1 MSDPSTVP
9 PAILVDLAA
18 GRLKIDDRAVG
29 LRPKTWEVL
38 RALVERPGQLI
49 TKNELLDRVWADT
62 AVSEGTLNKSIGE
75 LRAAFDD
82 SRESPRC
89 IETVSRRGFRWIGE
103 ARILAAA
110 GIAAPF
116 AELPTDVSSP
126 GEAGTPG
133 RLVARSAEVARLDAA
148 LVRARTGKRQVVF
161 IAGEAGAGKT
171 TLVDHFLDGAAAGG
185 AGAGPI
191 VAHAQCLETSGL
203 HEPYLPLLDALERL
217 TRDAQLGDMVTGVL
231 RRCAPTWVAQM
242 PALLRGDASGAAPM
256 PGSMLR
262 ELIAVFDEI
271 ARTRPVILALE
282 DAHWADLATTD
293 ACAAMARRRDPAQ
306 LLVVITMRS
315 AEAMLSE
322 HPIVALR
329 QDLVSRTAGEVID
342 LAPFA
347 AGDLRDYLES
357 RCHGLEQRDET
368 VDWLLSQT
376 AGNPLFVRLV
386 LDEWIARRLVA
397 EGSNGAWSPQ
407 GDAEEMRQTVP
418 DSLRALLDRQVAR
431 LGNAERAI
439 LEAASVRIGA
449 FPAASVA
456 AAAGVDDD
464 DAEELCESIARRGG
478 LLRDAGET
486 AAAGGRLAS
495 QYAFLHAT
503 VQNVVVAGLPASRRR
518 RLHLAAAEQLER
530 EHAGGTASVA
540 ALLAVHYEAA
550 GDVKKAVES
559 HLAAAKLA
567 MHRDAPHDAIAM
579 LEGALLLMDASHSA
593 PALEDDRV
601 LVLKYL
607 THARQL
613 AFGFADPKVRELWS
627 RTSELAASSENF
639 QERLVADA
647 GSIVSGCVSGRYAE
661 AEATVRAA
669 LPMVERVTDAGA
681 LKTFF
686 FAAGTLLYR
695 MAMMTD
701 SCAIFERGL
710 SMTHEGDALPGAD
723 LDALLISQY
732 APAVALAG
740 KPDEVRRMAEVSL
753 ARARVHSHYSE
764 CTTAAMMSWALV
776 LLNDHEAA
784 TPIALRAMEIANADN
799 FPTWTTRQQVVV
811 GLLAMADGRTEEGM
825 QQIRAGM
832 DGRKQ
837 EGQLCDHSAMCCLV
851 AEALMN
857 AGLSGAETLLD
868 EAADFC
874 AETGELYAE
883 SEVYRLRARIL
894 VPADASAADREP
906 LLRRALDL
914 AQLRGIHWH
923 AMLAAADLAAILV
936 GDGRSAEAR
945 ALLEPALAAV
955 AGHSQLAA
963 IVRAREILARCS
975 NV

>member
-1 MSDPSTVP
+1 
-9 PAILVDLAA
+9 
-18 GRLKIDDRAVG
+18 
-29 LRPKTWEVL
+29 VL

-49 TKNELLDRVWADT
+49 TKTELLDRVWADT

-110 GIAAPF
+110 GISAPF
-116 AELPTDVSSP
+116 AELPA
-126 GEAGTPG
+126 EAPIVAGSPG

-148 LVRARTGKRQVVF
+148 LARARTGKRQVVF

-171 TLVDHFLDGAAAGG
+171 TLVDHFLDGAAASGSG
-185 AGAGPI
+185 AAPI

-217 TRDAQLGDMVTGVL
+217 TRDVHVGDTVTGVL

-242 PALLRGDASGAAPM
+242 PTLVRGDASGAAPM

-271 ARTRPVILALE
+271 ARTRPVVLALE

-306 LLVVITMRS
+306 LVVIVTMRT

-329 QDLVSRTAGEVID
+329 QDLVARTAGEVID
-342 LAPFA
+342 LVPFA

-357 RCHGLEQRDET
+357 RCRGLEQRGET

-386 LDEWIARRLVA
+386 LDEWIARRLIA

-407 GDAEEMRQTVP
+407 GDADEMRRTVP

-431 LGNAERAI
+431 LGTAERAV
-439 LEAASVRIGA
+439 LEAASVRVGA
-449 FPAASVA
+449 FAPASVA
-456 AAAGVDDD
+456 AAAGVDTD

-478 LLRDAGET
+478 LLRDAGE
-486 AAAGGRLAS
+486 AAAADGRLAG

-518 RLHLAAAEQLER
+518 RLHLAAAEQIER

-550 GDVKKAVES
+550 GDVRKAVES

-567 MHRDAPHDAIAM
+567 MHRDAPRDGIAM
-579 LEGALLLMDASHSA
+579 LEGALVLMDASHGA
-593 PALEDDRV
+593 TLEDERV

-661 AEATVRAA
+661 AEAIVRAA
-669 LPMVERVTDAGA
+669 LPMVERVADAGA

-695 MAMMTD
+695 MAMMAD
-701 SCAIFERGL
+701 SCAIFERAL
-710 SMTHEGDALPGAD
+710 AMTHEGDALPGAD

-740 KPDEVRRMAEVSL
+740 KPDEVRHMAEVSL

-764 CTTAAMMSWALV
+764 CTTAAMVSWALV
-776 LLNDHEAA
+776 LLGDHEAA

-811 GLLAMADGRTEEGM
+811 GLLAMADGRIDEGM
-825 QQIRAGM
+825 QEIRTGM
-832 DGRKQ
+832 DGRKH

-851 AEALMN
+851 AESLMN
-857 AGLSGAETLLD
+857 AGLGGAETFLD

-874 AETGELYAE
+874 AQTGELYSE
-883 SEVYRLRARIL
+883 SEVYRLRARL
-894 VPADASAADREP
+894 VGLDGASAADREP

-914 AQLRGIHWH
+914 AQLRGIRWH
-923 AMLAAADLAAILV
+923 AMLAAADLAGILAE
-936 GDGRSAEAR
+936 DGRTAEAR

-955 AGHSQLAA
+955 AGQSQLAA
-963 IVRAREILARCS
+963 IVRAREVLARCS
-975 NV
+975 ANAPSGSVSSKAERRSPPLR